1 MKIGRVTFAVSVPQ
15 VGSIVLENIELT
27 PEEFK
32 NLAELL
38 GIIAKKE
45 TETIE

>member
-38 GIIAKKE
+38 GIIAKKGD
-45 TETIE
+45 